1 MKDRVRVDPEDEEGG
16 GGNNSCGGN
25 TASGGSPDPLAR
37 PNGGPDLD
45 NARAFVKHQ
54 GKNIRYVPQ
63 FKGWLIWNGMRW
75 RLDDTR
81 AIERLA
87 KETVDA
93 MLVSAMAIKN
103 QDKRERAIKAAIG
116 CRARK
121 KIMDMITLAESEKEV
136 IIAANK
142 LDADPD
148 LLGVM
153 NGVLDLKTG
162 DFIAPRRD
170 LYITKAC
177 AVAYDPDAKCPEW
190 DKSIL
195 KITHNDAKLVSY
207 LARVMGYALTGSVA
221 EEIAFLLWGSGKNGK
236 TTFRETLYRML
247 DDYAVAGKASM
258 LTAEERAGAAS
269 PDVARL
275 KGARVLAI
283 NEMTEGAKINE
294 ERFKYLT
301 GNDTLNARELHKPP
315 FDFPAS
321 HKTIITTNYKPKI
334 KDTDEGIWRKIHLVP
349 LRGADFRQ
357 REDRELPRSTAHA
370 RAARHPEL
378 GAGRAH
384 RITRKQGIA
393 PPEVVTRA
401 TQNYR
406 NAEDVIA
413 QWFSDC
419 CERDDRKD
427 DKGVFL
433 WETSSKALLASLK
446 EWVLD
451 QEDMPSSQRL
461 GRWFENQN
469 FKAGR
474 DSKGAKWK
482 GVKLKDADTGTKSS
496 SNSGRSGYKEDED
509 YVEF

>member
-190 DKSIL
+190 DKFLL

-283 NEMTEGAKINE
+283 NEMTEGAKFNE

-301 GNDTLNARELHKPP
+301 GNLTLNARELHKPP
-315 FDFPAS
+315 FDFPAALPEPS
-321 HKTIITTNYKPKI
+321 SPEIDKPKI
-334 KDTDEGIWRKIHLVP
+334 KQINEGAP
-349 LRGADFRQ
+349 AQNPPCALRGADFRQ
-357 REDRELPRSTAHA
+357 REDRELPRSTWLMPWVPAYSESA
-370 RAARHPEL
+370 L
-378 GAGRAH
+378 AGLANY
-384 RITRKQGIA
+384 RKQGIA

-406 NAEDVIA
+406 NAEVVHRATVLHIA
-413 QWFSDC
+413 ANATTGKTTTAPLFGN
-419 CERDDRKD
+419 EFL
-427 DKGVFL
+427 GVAR
-433 WETSSKALLASLK
+433 ES
-446 EWVLD
+446 
-451 QEDMPSSQRL
+451 
-461 GRWFENQN
+461 
-469 FKAGR
+469 
-474 DSKGAKWK
+474 
-482 GVKLKDADTGTKSS
+482 
-496 SNSGRSGYKEDED
+496 
-509 YVEF
+509 